1 MAFRSILLQ
10 QVVLFSRSNSLLLRN
25 DRIDWQCL
33 SASIDSP
40 CLSASLDSPCLSASL
55 DSLNRHRVESRCT
68 LQVSVQYYHSLMQ
81 AFSIV

>member
-10 QVVLFSRSNSLLLRN
+10 QVVLFSQNKFLLLRN

-33 SASIDSP
+33 SAS
-40 CLSASLDSPCLSASL
+40 LDP
-55 DSLNRHRVESRCT
+55 LNGHRVESRCT